1 MYLHCISSSRCYFE
15 SLKLLVVEITL
26 LKPTPWCCNAR
37 IGLCILIEQTSV
49 CVGLKMWLHQLHC
62 EWIFRKRWEK
72 VASALLSQQEKLVS
86 QVGTYHLATPIK
98 WQNSLWHHCLFALF
112 YAYNV
117 LCGGLINPD
126 TVSKTNNPRKMLTI
140 SKSKW
145 VDVHNNFVL
154 HETVAGWMPA
164 CLPGCLAGFQYAKLL
179 HDYPL
184 VLTRKKIKMKMQHLA
199 KCCCRRRWNNLIFTL
214 QC

>member
-1 MYLHCISSSRCYFE
+1 MYLHCIPSSRCYFE

-62 EWIFRKRWEK
+62 EWIFGKRWEK

-98 WQNSLWHHCLFALF
+98 WQNSLWHRCLFALF

-145 VDVHNNFVL
+145 VDVHNNFIL

-164 CLPGCLAGFQYAKLL
+164 CLPAWLL
-179 HDYPL
+179 GWLSICEIVARLSARSHP
-184 VLTRKKIKMKMQHLA
+184 
-199 KCCCRRRWNNLIFTL
+199 
-214 QC
+214 